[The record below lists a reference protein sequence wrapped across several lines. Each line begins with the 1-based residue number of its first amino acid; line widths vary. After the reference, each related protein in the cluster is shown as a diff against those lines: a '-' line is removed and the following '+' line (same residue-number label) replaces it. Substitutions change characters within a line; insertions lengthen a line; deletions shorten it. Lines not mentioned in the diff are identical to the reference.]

1 MERLAFVGLG
11 AMGSPMAK
19 RLVGAGF
26 ELKVFDVLD
35 ERTHPLVELGAAST
49 ASLREA
55 AEGTEAL
62 VLMVANAEQA
72 EGVLFGE
79 GGAAEALPEGAAVVV
94 MSTIGP
100 EAVRELADALAERG
114 LRTMDAPVSGGVARA
129 EKGDL
134 LIMAGGPEDLF
145 EELRPVLGAMGS
157 SIVHCGVRAGDGQ
170 AVKLVNQLLC
180 GVHIAAAAEALAYAE
195 ALGLDSRFVF
205 ETIRHGAANSFMLE
219 DRGER
224 MLNEEFVPP
233 RVLWTSSS
241 RTWAWYARLPRSGT
255 SRLRCPPQRWSC
267 IWQVMRRAWAPRT
280 TPGSSACSGSGLP
293 RASKGWKW
301 TRCARWNSQSHC
313 RIRQS
318 RVWLRYLIA
327 GQ

>member
-35 ERTHPLVELGAAST
+35 ERTHPLIEQGAVSAATLG
-49 ASLREA
+49 EA
-55 AEGTEAL
+55 AEGSEAL

-79 GGAAEALPEGAAVVV
+79 GGAAEALSEGAAVVV

-100 EAVRELADALAERG
+100 EAVRELADALVERG
-114 LRTMDAPVSGGVARA
+114 LRTLDAPVSGGVARA

-157 SIVHCGVRAGDGQ
+157 SVAHCGARVGDGQ

-180 GVHIAAAAEALAYAE
+180 GVHIAAAGEALAYAE
-195 ALGLDSRFVF
+195 ALDLDPRFVF

-233 RVLWTSSS
+233 KSALDIFVKDMGLVRK
-241 RTWAWYARLPRSGT
+241 AAEEQGFD
-255 SRLRCPPQRWSC
+255 
-267 IWQVMRRAWAPRT
+267 
-280 TPGSSACSGSGLP
+280 TPLSSAALELYLAGKEAGMGTEDDSGVIRMFRQRS
-293 RASKGWKW
+293 AKGK
-301 TRCARWNSQSHC
+301 
-313 RIRQS
+313 
-318 RVWLRYLIA
+318 
-327 GQ
+327 

>member
-35 ERTHPLVELGAAST
+35 ERTHPLVELGAASA
-49 ASLREA
+49 ASPGAA
-55 AEGTEAL
+55 AEGAGAL
-62 VLMVANAEQA
+62 VVMVANAEQA

-100 EAVRELADALAERG
+100 EAVRELDEELAGRS
-114 LRTMDAPVSGGVARA
+114 LRTLDAPVSGGVARA

-134 LIMAGGPEDLF
+134 LIMAGGQEDLY
-145 EELRPVLGAMGS
+145 EELRPALEAMGS
-157 SIVHCGVRAGDGQ
+157 SVVHCGPRVGDGQ

-195 ALGLDSRFVF
+195 ALGLDPRFVF

-224 MLNEEFVPP
+224 MLEEEFVPP
-233 RVLWTSSS
+233 RSALDIFVKDMGL
-241 RTWAWYARLPRSGT
+241 
-255 SRLRCPPQRWSC
+255 
-267 IWQVMRRAWAPRT
+267 VRRAAEERDFE
-280 TPGSSACSGSGLP
+280 TPLSSAALELYLAGKEAGLGTEDDSGV
-293 RASKGWKW
+293 
-301 TRCARWNSQSHC
+301 
-313 RIRQS
+313 IRVFRRRSAQD
-318 RVWLRYLIA
+318 R
-327 GQ
+327 

>member
-1 MERLAFVGLG
+1 VERLGFVGLG

-19 RLVGAGF
+19 RLAGAGF
-26 ELKVFDVLD
+26 ELRVFDVFD
-35 ERTHPLVELGAAST
+35 ERTRPLVELGAASA
-49 ASLREA
+49 ASPMEA

-72 EGVLFGE
+72 EGALFGE

-100 EAVRELADALAERG
+100 EAVRTLADALAERG

-129 EKGDL
+129 ERGDL

-157 SIVHCGVRAGDGQ
+157 SVAHCGPRVGDGQ

-195 ALGLDSRFVF
+195 ALGLDPRFVF

-224 MLNEEFVPP
+224 MLKEEFVPP
-233 RVLWTSSS
+233 KSALDIFVKDMGLVSKAAEEQGFETPLATAALEMYLAGKDAGLGTEDDSGVIRVF
-241 RTWAWYARLPRSGT
+241 
-255 SRLRCPPQRWSC
+255 
-267 IWQVMRRAWAPRT
+267 RRRM
-280 TPGSSACSGSGLP
+280 
-293 RASKGWKW
+293 AS
-301 TRCARWNSQSHC
+301 T
-313 RIRQS
+313 
-318 RVWLRYLIA
+318 
-327 GQ
+327 